1 MGGFG
6 QDPIPGYD
14 LANENTPALPLTPE
28 TAALR
33 LLNGPAA
40 GRTYPLTALR
50 LLVGRTDTRAAIHAD
65 IDLTDCEQGPTPK
78 VSRRH
83 AELQWAEETLRLID
97 LGSANGTWHNSERL
111 TLPNGKSPSTPIP
124 LAPGDRIRFANLEF
138 ELIASACL

>member
-14 LANENTPALPLTPE
+14 IPGAAAPSLPLTPQ

-40 GRTYPLTALR
+40 GRTFALTALR
-50 LLVGRTDTRAAIHAD
+50 LLIGRTDAKAAVHAD
-65 IDLTDCEQGPTPK
+65 IDLTDCELSAPPK
-78 VSRRH
+78 ISRRH
-83 AELQWAEETLRLID
+83 AELQWADETLRLID
-97 LGSANGTWHNSERL
+97 LGSANGTWHNAERL
-111 TLPNGKSPSTPIP
+111 AFPHGKPPSTPIS

-138 ELIASACL
+138 EVIAA

>member
-14 LANENTPALPLTPE
+14 LAAEDTPALPLTPE

-50 LLVGRTDTRAAIHAD
+50 LLVGRTDARAAIHAD

-111 TLPNGKSPSTPIP
+111 RSPNDKSPSPPTS
-124 LAPGDRIRFANLEF
+124 LTLGDHIRFANLEF
-138 ELIASACL
+138 ELITQ

>member
-14 LANENTPALPLTPE
+14 LAKEDTPALRLTPE

-40 GRTYPLTALR
+40 GRTYPLNALR
-50 LLVGRTDTRAAIHAD
+50 LLVGRSDPKAAIHAD
-65 IDLTDCEQGPTPK
+65 IDLTDCEQGATPMI
-78 VSRRH
+78 SRRH
-83 AELQWAEETLRLID
+83 AELQWADETLRLID

-111 TLPNGKSPSTPIP
+111 APANGKPISTCVS
-124 LAPGDRIRFANLEF
+124 LTLGDRIRFANLEF
-138 ELIASACL
+138 ELIAR

>member
-14 LANENTPALPLTPE
+14 LPGASAPSLPLSPE

-40 GRTYPLTALR
+40 GRTFPLTGLR
-50 LLVGRTDTRAAIHAD
+50 LRVGRTDAKSAIHAD
-65 IDLTDCEQGPTPK
+65 IDLTDCERGSPPK
-78 VSRRH
+78 ISRRH
-83 AELQWAEETLRLID
+83 AELQWVDATLRLID
-97 LGSANGTWHNSERL
+97 LGSANGTWHNAERL
-111 TLPNGKSPSTPIP
+111 ALPNGKPLSAPVS

-138 ELIASACL
+138 ELVTR

>member
-14 LANENTPALPLTPE
+14 LPGQTASALPLTPE

-50 LLVGRTDTRAAIHAD
+50 LLIGRSDPKAAIHAD
-65 IDLTDCEQGPTPK
+65 IDLTDCEQGATPK

-83 AELQWAEETLRLID
+83 AELQWADETLRLTD

-111 TLPNGKSPSTPIP
+111 APTRGNPISACVS
-124 LAPGDRIRFANLEF
+124 LALGDHIRFANLEF
-138 ELIASACL
+138 EVIVE

>member
-14 LANENTPALPLTPE
+14 LPGQTAPTLSLTPE
-28 TAALR
+28 TALLR

-40 GRTYPLTALR
+40 GRAFPLSALR
-50 LLVGRTDTRAAIHAD
+50 ILIGRSDAKAAIYAD
-65 IDLTDCEQGPTPK
+65 IDLTDCELGSSLKT
-78 VSRRH
+78 SRRH

-111 TLPNGKSPSTPIP
+111 TFPNNKPPSAPVS
-124 LAPGDRIRFANLEF
+124 LAPGDRLRFANLEF
-138 ELIASACL
+138 EVIAE

>member
-14 LANENTPALPLTPE
+14 LPGQKTTALPLTPE

-40 GRTYPLTALR
+40 GRTFPLTGLR
-50 LLVGRTDTRAAIHAD
+50 LRVGRTDAKAAIHAD
-65 IDLTDCEQGPTPK
+65 IDLTDCEQGSTPK
-78 VSRRH
+78 ISRRH
-83 AELQWAEETLRLID
+83 AELQWADATLRLID
-97 LGSANGTWHNSERL
+97 LGSANGTWHNTERL
-111 TLPNGKSPSTPIP
+111 ALPNGKPLSAPVS

-138 ELIASACL
+138 EVVTQ

>member
-14 LANENTPALPLTPE
+14 LSPEATPTLPLTPE
-28 TAALR
+28 TAAIR
-33 LLNGPAA
+33 LLNGPTA

-50 LLVGRTDTRAAIHAD
+50 LLVGRTDARAAIHAD

-111 TLPNGKSPSTPIP
+111 TLPSGKPPSDFVSLTI
-124 LAPGDRIRFANLEF
+124 GDRIRFANLEF
-138 ELIASACL
+138 ELITR

>member
-14 LANENTPALPLTPE
+14 LPGQAAPTLPLSPE
-28 TAALR
+28 TAVLR

-40 GRTYPLTALR
+40 GRTFPLTALR
-50 LLVGRTDTRAAIHAD
+50 IRIGRSDPKAAIQAD
-65 IDLTDCEQGPTPK
+65 IDLTDCEQGSPPK

-83 AELQWAEETLRLID
+83 AELQWADDTLRLID

-111 TLPNGKSPSTPIP
+111 VLPNGKPPSTPIS
-124 LAPGDRIRFANLEF
+124 LAPGDRLRFADLEF
-138 ELIASACL
+138 EIIVE

>member
-14 LANENTPALPLTPE
+14 RSEKDAPALLLTPA

-40 GRTYPLTALR
+40 GRTFPLTALR
-50 LLVGRTDTRAAIHAD
+50 LLIGRSDPKAAIHAD
-65 IDLTDCEQGPTPK
+65 IDLTDCELGTPPK
-78 VSRRH
+78 ISRRH

-97 LGSANGTWHNSERL
+97 LGSANGTWHNGGRL
-111 TLPNGKSPSTPIP
+111 ALPNGKPPSLPVT
-124 LAPGDRIRFANLEF
+124 LAPGDRLRCANLEF
-138 ELIASACL
+138 EVIAP

>member
-14 LANENTPALPLTPE
+14 LTNEDTPALPLTPE

-33 LLNGPAA
+33 LLHGPAA

-50 LLVGRTDTRAAIHAD
+50 LLVGRTDARAAIHAD

-97 LGSANGTWHNSERL
+97 LGSANGTWHKDDRL
-111 TLPNGKSPSTPIP
+111 APANGKPISDP
-124 LAPGDRIRFANLEF
+124 VSLAPGDRIRFANLEF
-138 ELIASACL
+138 ELITQ

>member
-14 LANENTPALPLTPE
+14 LPGQDTPALPLTPE
-28 TAALR
+28 TALLR

-40 GRTYPLTALR
+40 GRAFPLTALR
-50 LLVGRTDTRAAIHAD
+50 ILIGRSDAKAAIHAD
-65 IDLTDCEQGPTPK
+65 IDLTDCEPGSSSK

-97 LGSANGTWHNSERL
+97 LGSANGTWYNAERL
-111 TLPNGKSPSTPIP
+111 AVPVGKPSSAPVS
-124 LAPGDRIRFANLEF
+124 LALGDRLRFANLEF
-138 ELIASACL
+138 EVVTE